1 MHGLPQP
8 AVLLWHLS
16 CAWLLIEIR
25 MPTAGNWF
33 SCLHTRCAHGVW
45 ACNWLQAWWWHMVF
59 AITFHLL
66 PAQLKNPENH
76 VLLIF
81 MLVWRGKQNDPKNGL
96 GHLQL

>member
-1 MHGLPQP
+1 
-8 AVLLWHLS
+8 
-16 CAWLLIEIR
+16 
-25 MPTAGNWF
+25 
-33 SCLHTRCAHGVW
+33 
-45 ACNWLQAWWWHMVF
+45 MVF